1 MYFISPL
8 FTLICCLK
16 KCNNRYN
23 YRSRSNDTFFSWDFT
38 SGNPLGDTKNSLGRT
53 LECRKRGVCA
63 THDLTKIRVRV
74 LRSKDV
80 LEKCKKG
87 RLFLVVGA
95 ERDSPCKPL
104 LATSYAESSLAFAA
118 YRRYTFLG
126 RAHLAKSRTM

>member
-1 MYFISPL
+1 MFFNYYRDLENPIS
-8 FTLICCLK
+8 
-16 KCNNRYN
+16 
-23 YRSRSNDTFFSWDFT
+23 
-38 SGNPLGDTKNSLGRT
+38 DTKISLEE
-53 LECRKRGVCA
+53 LSSRKRSVCA
-63 THDLTKIRVRV
+63 THDLMKIRVRV

-95 ERDSPCKPL
+95 KRDSLCKPL
-104 LATSYAESSLAFAA
+104 LATSYTESSLAFAA